1 MDRHYKNIKNKQV
14 LPMLCN
20 AYLVTFIVFDS

>member
-1 MDRHYKNIKNKQV
+1 MNINLNKQV

-20 AYLVTFIVFDS
+20 AYLVTFIVYDSLKLS